1 IVYNKIKTMKHIM
14 LRRIEM
20 AKTKIVVIQLKE
32 IIYTVI
38 FAALGILLILL
49 LIFMFN
55 GKDDETASLDTNLY
69 KAGVWNSSIALNDTA
84 INLEVVL
91 DENHINSVRI
101 INIDETIT
109 TLYPLVQPSLEEIAI
124 QLYDDVPIDQVKI
137 TEDKMYTQKLLIEAI
152 KLALDKAKA
161 TQ

>member
-1 IVYNKIKTMKHIM
+1 M

-38 FAALGILLILL
+38 FAALGILLILM
-49 LIFMFN
+49 LIFMFS
-55 GKDDETASLDTNLY
+55 GKDKEDVASETKLY
-69 KAGVWNSSIALNDTA
+69 KAGVWNSSIPLSDTV

-101 INIDETIT
+101 VNIDETIT
-109 TLYPLVQPSLEEIAI
+109 TMYPLVEPALDEISA
-124 QLYDDVPIDQVKI
+124 QLSKDIPIDQIELRDDSK
-137 TEDKMYTQKLLIEAI
+137 YTQTLLIEAI
-152 KLALDKAKA
+152 KAALDKAKIA
-161 TQ
+161 P

>member
-1 IVYNKIKTMKHIM
+1 MTGVQTCALPIS
-14 LRRIEM
+14 
-20 AKTKIVVIQLKE
+20 KTKIVVIQLKE

-49 LIFMFN
+49 LIFMFS
-55 GKDDETASLDTNLY
+55 GKDNEDVASETKLY
-69 KAGVWNSSIALNDTA
+69 KAGVWTSSTSISDTV

-109 TLYPLVQPSLEEIAI
+109 TMFPLVAPALDEISE
-124 QLYDDVPIDQVKI
+124 QLSNDVPIEQLELTD
-137 TEDKMYTQKLLIEAI
+137 DSRYTKTLLIEAI
-152 KLALDKAKA
+152 KVALDKAKV
-161 TQ
+161 TP

>member
-1 IVYNKIKTMKHIM
+1 
-14 LRRIEM
+14 M

-49 LIFMFN
+49 LIFMFS
-55 GKDDETASLDTNLY
+55 GKDKEDVASDTKLY
-69 KAGVWNSSIALNDTA
+69 KAGVWTSSIPLSDTV

-101 INIDETIT
+101 VNIDETIT
-109 TLYPLVQPSLEEIAI
+109 TMYPLVPSALDKISE
-124 QLYDDVPIDQVKI
+124 QLVNDVPIDQLKL
-137 TEDKMYTQKLLIEAI
+137 EDDSRYTQTLLIEAI
-152 KLALDKAKA
+152 KVALDKAKV
-161 TQ
+161 TP